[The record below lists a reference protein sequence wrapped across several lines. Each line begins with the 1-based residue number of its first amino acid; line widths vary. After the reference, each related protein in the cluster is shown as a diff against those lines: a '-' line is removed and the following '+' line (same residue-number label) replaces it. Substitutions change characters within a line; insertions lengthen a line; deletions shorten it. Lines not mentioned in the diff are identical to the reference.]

1 MLTQDNFLLLLRKQD
16 VKYKY
21 IYWRRQGN
29 LVFLQQ
35 LYTSVRV
42 VLHHWVFLAST
53 TPLMNGLVGPLQS
66 FIHVSS
72 DIESRSKKTTKKQNT
87 YWNHLT
93 EFFLLFTHFLVN
105 YYKQIFLRFKD
116 SVFRDLLFKLGS
128 KLYHISGRHIT
139 FSNF

>member
-1 MLTQDNFLLLLRKQD
+1 MTHRYVGIFTSFFRYRFQYICNIVLLLTQDNFLLLLRKQD

-72 DIESRSKKTTKKQNT
+72 DIESRSKKNNKSTILDT
-87 YWNHLT
+87 YCND
-93 EFFLLFTHFLVN
+93 FT
-105 YYKQIFLRFKD
+105 
-116 SVFRDLLFKLGS
+116 
-128 KLYHISGRHIT
+128 
-139 FSNF
+139 